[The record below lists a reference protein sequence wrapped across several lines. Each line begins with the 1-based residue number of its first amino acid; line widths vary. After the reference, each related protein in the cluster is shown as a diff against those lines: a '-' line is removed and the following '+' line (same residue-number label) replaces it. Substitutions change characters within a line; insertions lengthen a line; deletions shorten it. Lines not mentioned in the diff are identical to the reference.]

1 MPRRRRASNA
11 PLRQSAGRKAPPR
24 GVLSRNAS
32 ELTHVDARG
41 KARMVDVGA
50 KPETARRAL
59 AEAFVSLSAAACR
72 RVRENSVEKGDVL
85 ATARLA
91 GIAAAKRAS
100 DLIPLCHPL
109 RIVSVRVDPT
119 LRRGGVRVEAEVL
132 AHDRTGVE
140 MEALTAAAVG
150 ALTVYDM
157 TKAIDRGAVIG
168 PVRLL
173 EKEGGKSGRWVRRPE
188 ARARR
193 RR

>member
-1 MPRRRRASNA
+1 MPARRRAARTA
-11 PLRQSAGRKAPPR
+11 PSSRARDDAR
-24 GVLSRNAS
+24 GGA
-32 ELTHVDARG
+32 LTHVDARG
-41 KARMVDVGA
+41 RARMVDVGG
-50 KPETARRAL
+50 KPATARRAP
-59 AEAFVSLSAAACR
+59 AEAFVSLSAAARR

-91 GIAAAKRAS
+91 GIAAAKRTA

-109 RIVSVRVDPT
+109 RIVSVRVEPT
-119 LRRGGVRVEAEVL
+119 LVAGGVRVEAEVL

-140 MEALTAAAVG
+140 MEALTAAAVA

-157 TKAIDRGAVIG
+157 TKAIDRGAVVG

-173 EKEGGKSGRWVRRPE
+173 EKEGGRSGLWTRPKGE
-188 ARARR
+188 GPGARGARGRR